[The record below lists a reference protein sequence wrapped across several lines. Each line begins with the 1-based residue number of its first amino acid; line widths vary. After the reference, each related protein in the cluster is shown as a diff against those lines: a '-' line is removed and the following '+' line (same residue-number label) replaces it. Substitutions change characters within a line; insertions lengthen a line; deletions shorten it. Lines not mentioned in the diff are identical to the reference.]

1 MSQYSGPNLNGEK
14 GRLKAS
20 ASQQTE
26 RKSETFLNLEEN
38 SFFGVVLFLIKKR

>member
-1 MSQYSGPNLNGEK
+1 MSRYLGPNLNGEK
-14 GRLKAS
+14 VQLKAL